1 MPFTLTDANVFKP
14 QFVFPRPSNPH
25 RLVEASQLHAA
36 VAESDLSVTEGRPAP
51 TAGDRT
57 PADAAKAVN
66 HLP

>member
-1 MPFTLTDANVFKP
+1 MFEP
-14 QFVFPRPSNPH
+14 QFVFARPPNPH
-25 RLVEASQLHAA
+25 RLVEAPELHAA

-57 PADAAKAVN
+57 PADAAKAMN